1 MPRKGLV
8 FRRTQATD
16 PVYASDIVEKFICS
30 MMWEGK
36 KSTAQR
42 VFYGAMDQVAKK
54 TNDDA
59 LKIFKKAIENVK
71 PLLEVKT
78 RRVGGAN
85 YQVPVEVNP
94 FRRQSLAI
102 RWLLQ
107 YSRER
112 AGKTMIDKLAD
123 ELIDAGKTTSTERIL
138 FYTGVTYKI
147 GSVDEGTATMDW
159 MEQERERGIT
169 ITSAATTASWDRF
182 GRKYRVNIIDTP
194 GHVDF
199 TVEVERS
206 LRVLDGAVAIFD
218 SVAGVQPQSET
229 VWRQAD
235 KYRVPRICFVNKM
248 DRMGADFDHVIGT
261 IRKRLG
267 AHPVPL
273 QFPLGRED
281 NFIGVID
288 FLEEKVIVWLEE
300 TLGAKFEIFEV
311 AKLWDKAFVDSRPDV
326 AAALKASA
334 IDKKFYDEHRNK
346 VVEYIA
352 EHDDELVDKYLNGVA
367 LTLEEMRKSIRK
379 STLALKI
386 VPVLAGSAF
395 KNKGIQPLLD
405 AVVDYLPSPLDVPP
419 VEGINPDNEETEL
432 RRARDHEPFSALAF
446 KIMSDPF
453 VDHVTY
459 IRVYSGVL
467 KSGSYVYN
475 PAKRTRERIS
485 RLLQMHANKR
495 EEIEEV
501 YAGDICACVGL
512 KSVNTGDTLCDEQK
526 PIILETIDF
535 PAPVISVAIE
545 PKTKA
550 DQDKLGVAMQRLA
563 QEDPT
568 FRVSTEPDTGQTLIS
583 GMGELHLE
591 IIVDRMLREYN
602 VQANVGRPQVAYRE
616 TIRKKAEAEG
626 KYIKQTGG
634 RGQYGHCKIEL
645 HPIPSSSHESM
656 KEMSTDD
663 LDLLAKQ
670 VVGGGSA
677 GKWKFDKEHRFLFID
692 EIAGGAIPREFIAPI
707 EAGIREAL
715 DNGILAGFPMVDV
728 AAVLIDGSYHDVDSN
743 EMAFKIAGSMAFKEA
758 CSRAKAVLL
767 EPIMKVEVVVP
778 EEYMAAVFGDLN
790 ARRSAIQGTE
800 NRAGSNV
807 IRVEVPLAQMFGYAT
822 DLRSRTQGRATFT
835 MHFSHYAELPAALAE
850 EVIKKH
856 RGEK

>member
-1 MPRKGLV
+1 MGR
-8 FRRTQATD
+8 A
-16 PVYASDIVEKFICS
+16 
-30 MMWEGK
+30 
-36 KSTAQR
+36 
-42 VFYGAMDQVAKK
+42 
-54 TNDDA
+54 
-59 LKIFKKAIENVK
+59 FK
-71 PLLEVKT
+71 LEDT
-78 RRVGGAN
+78 RNIGIMAH
-85 YQVPVEVNP
+85 
-94 FRRQSLAI
+94 
-102 RWLLQ
+102 
-107 YSRER
+107 
-112 AGKTMIDKLAD
+112 
-123 ELIDAGKTTSTERIL
+123 IDAGKTTSTERIL

-169 ITSAATTASWDRF
+169 ITSAATTASWDRY
-182 GRKYRVNIIDTP
+182 GKKYRVNIIDTP

-206 LRVLDGAVAIFD
+206 LRVLDGAVCVFD

-248 DRMGADFDHVIGT
+248 DRMGADFDHVINT

-281 NFIGVID
+281 NFIGIID

-311 AKLWDKAFVDSRPDV
+311 GKLWDKAFVDSRPDV

-334 IDKKFYDEHRNK
+334 IDKKFYDDHRNK

-352 EHDDELVDKYLNGVA
+352 EHDDELIDKYLNGVA

-419 VEGINPDNEETEL
+419 VEGTDPGTDEVVL
-432 RRARDHEPFSALAF
+432 RRAADDQPFAALAF

-453 VDHVTY
+453 VGHVTY

-467 KSGSYVYN
+467 KSGSYVVN
-475 PAKRTRERIS
+475 SGKGTRERIS

-495 EEIEEV
+495 EEIGEI

-512 KSVNTGDTLCDEQK
+512 KSVNTGDTLCDEEKQ
-526 PIILETIDF
+526 IILENIDF

-550 DQDKLGVAMQRLA
+550 DQDKLSIAMQRLA

-616 TIRKKAEAEG
+616 TIRKNAIGEG

-634 RGQYGHCKIEL
+634 KGQYGHAKIEL

-663 LDLLAKQ
+663 LDVLAKE

-692 EIAGGAIPREFIAPI
+692 KIVGGAIPREFIAPI

-715 DNGILAGFPMVDV
+715 DNGVLAGFPMVDV